1 MRNGMSHRSNYPCKA
16 CTFFW
21 LMNLPTG
28 GSLMRSAV
36 AADTT
41 VTATPHM
48 VTGHRQLIPLRMV
61 AYATLPQNSSPT

>member
-1 MRNGMSHRSNYPCKA
+1 
-16 CTFFW
+16 
-21 LMNLPTG
+21 MNLPTG

-41 VTATPHM
+41 VTATPHK
-48 VTGHRQLIPLRMV
+48 VTGQRQLIPLRMV